1 MKILAVGMVLL
12 VLATALSLRRQ
23 AALQNNLALL
33 QAENQRLSER
43 VTRISVVS
51 PDEIARIRS
60 DWQSTQ
66 AALREAER
74 RLSQIV
80 KSSPPAEPP
89 NGRRATS
96 PNGIDPT
103 PASLDPSGEPVG
115 PVSSSHSRDGQ
126 LLQRPWGPEQ
136 LVGPPNTHEGG
147 DIPTAWAPRQS
158 SGNGEEWVHVNYDR
172 AVELAEIR
180 VRETYN
186 PGAISRVA
194 AVLPTGREVV
204 LWQGV
209 EPAAEAPVDT
219 TFPLPPG
226 VTARSLRIYLDRTRA
241 PGWNE
246 IDAVELVGK
255 DGSRQWASSASTSS
269 SYAEPP
275 IEPALPGTDFLS
287 GPRW

>member
-1 MKILAVGMVLL
+1 MKILAVGMVIL
-12 VLATALSLRRQ
+12 VLATGLSLHRQ
-23 AALQNNLALL
+23 GALQNNLALL

-43 VTRISVVS
+43 ITQMAAVS

-60 DWQSTQ
+60 DWQSSQ

-80 KSSPPAEPP
+80 KSSSLSEPSHDRRAPSPNVIEPP
-89 NGRRATS
+89 PSR
-96 PNGIDPT
+96 
-103 PASLDPSGEPVG
+103 DPSKDPVG
-115 PVSSSHSRDGQ
+115 PVSSSHSREGQ

-147 DIPTAWAPRQS
+147 DIATAWAPRQS
-158 SGNGEEWVHVNYDR
+158 SGTGEEWVHVNYDR

-275 IEPALPGTDFLS
+275 IEPALPGTDFLNGS
-287 GPRW
+287 RW